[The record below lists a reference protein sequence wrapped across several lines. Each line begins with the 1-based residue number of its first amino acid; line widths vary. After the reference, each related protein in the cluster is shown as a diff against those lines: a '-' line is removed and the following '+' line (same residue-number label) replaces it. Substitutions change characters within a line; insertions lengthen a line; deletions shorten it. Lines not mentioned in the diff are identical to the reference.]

1 MATANLSAFLRR
13 LTRGMAAE
21 TLKDLSDRQ
30 LVERFLAGRDEAVF
44 EAVVRRHGPMVY
56 RVCWR
61 VLRQDQDAEDAFQ
74 ATFLL
79 LAQKLR
85 TVRKHAS
92 LASWLHGVARRVAL
106 KAKAQAATRRR
117 HEQQVPVSQSL
128 PPDDVTWGELRAV
141 LDAELGQLPE
151 KWRLPLILCYLE
163 GRTQEEA
170 AGQLGWGKNTL
181 RRRLDEARA
190 ALGRRLSRRGVVW
203 PAALSAVLLSDCVTS
218 AAPLPGLIDST
229 IEAAAC
235 IAAGQAVT
243 SAVVSAPVAAL
254 TEGVTKAMMLTK
266 LKTTVAVVLVVCL
279 VGTTAVGLA
288 TSKGG
293 GQPNEEQRLQPAKER
308 LQLEKDVQQLRAD
321 VEKLRSEH
329 EKLQKQLQKQAEA
342 EKAAEA
348 KLIIKVY
355 PVTGL
360 TGPQVPDGSE
370 ALALMRVINNTI
382 EPKSWIVMGGE
393 GSVEYLPAVGSLIIR
408 QSPDVHEQVR
418 DLLDALRKTKME
430 QEKEQNKRRA

>member
-1 MATANLSAFLRR
+1 
-13 LTRGMAAE
+13 MAAE
-21 TLKDLSDRQ
+21 ALKDLSDRQ

-44 EAVVRRHGPMVY
+44 EAVLRRHGPMVY

-106 KAKAQAATRRR
+106 KARAQAVTRHR
-117 HEQQVPVSQSL
+117 HEQQASVSASL
-128 PPDDVTWGELRAV
+128 PPDDVTWGELRPI
-141 LDAELGQLPE
+141 LDAELARLPG

-181 RRRLDEARA
+181 RRRLDEARD
-190 ALGRRLSRRGVVW
+190 ALGRRLRRRGVVW

-218 AAPLPGLIDST
+218 AALVPGLIDST
-229 IEAAAC
+229 VEAAAPV
-235 IAAGQAVT
+235 AAGQAVT
-243 SAVVSAPVAAL
+243 NAVVSAKVAAL
-254 TEGVTKAMMLTK
+254 TEGVMKAMLLSK
-266 LKTTVAVVLVVCL
+266 LKTATAVVLVVCL

-288 TSKGG
+288 ASKGG

-308 LQLEKDVQQLRAD
+308 PQLEKDVQQLRAD

-329 EKLQKQLQKQAEA
+329 EKLKKQLQTQAEA
-342 EKAAEA
+342 EKTGAA

-355 PVTGL
+355 PVNGL
-360 TGPQVPDGSE
+360 TEPGITGGPE
-370 ALALMRVINNTI
+370 AEGLIRVITKTI
-382 EPKSWIVMGGE
+382 EPKSWPDMGGE
-393 GSVEYLPAVGSLIIR
+393 GSVEYLSPITTLVIR
-408 QSPDVHEQVR
+408 QSPDIHKQVQ
-418 DLLDALRKTKME
+418 DLLDALRKAKME
-430 QEKEQNKRRA
+430 QEKEDYIKA